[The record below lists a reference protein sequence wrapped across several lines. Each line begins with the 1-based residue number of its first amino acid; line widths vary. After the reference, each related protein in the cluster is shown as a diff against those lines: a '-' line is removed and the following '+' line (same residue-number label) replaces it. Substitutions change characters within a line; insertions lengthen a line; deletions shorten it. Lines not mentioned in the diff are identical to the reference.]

1 MTKWK
6 KVIALSGIIGI
17 VPVFVYYFLYPHM
30 PDQVPIHYTGGT
42 PDRYVGKSSLELLVL
57 ALLGELGL
65 IFMLLLY
72 TVLRR
77 RYQGSF
83 QKNEA
88 TAAMTWLIAVP
99 AVTVLF
105 AGIGIY
111 ALTEMV

>member
-1 MTKWK
+1 MTTWK

-42 PDRYVGKSSLELLVL
+42 PDRYVDKSSMELLVL

-72 TVLRR
+72 AVLRR
-77 RYQGSF
+77 QFPDSF
-83 QKNEA
+83 RKKG
-88 TAAMTWLIAVP
+88 AAVRTWRIAVP